1 MRSLRRSQAA
11 TMPRTFPAPMI
22 MLAAALLLLAASPG
36 HAAPSAVD
44 AVDPET
50 GLQRLDEVVVT
61 GSQPGP
67 GMWRIGHGGNALW
80 ILGTISPLPR
90 RMDWNSLDVEATI
103 AGSQRVIGPPS
114 VRFDGIGRVRGLFL
128 LPSLLGARKNPDDA
142 RLQDVLPAPLYERWR
157 QAKARHLPRNR
168 AVERWRPIFAVQ
180 KLYSEAIEALGLRFG
195 GVVWPVVERTARR
208 NDVEIV
214 TPSVEVTLEQP
225 RQAIR
230 AFSRSP
236 LDDLECFQLSLD
248 RLDLDL
254 GNARDRA
261 LAWAEGDLERIAA
274 LSQVDPGPACIEAVL
289 NSSVI
294 SSQGM
299 ADLPQRLRAA
309 WLEAVDQALAEHPQ
323 SFAILPMNFLLGDD
337 GALAR
342 LEDRGYVIEAP
353 E

>member
-1 MRSLRRSQAA
+1 MSKTS
-11 TMPRTFPAPMI
+11 PARPLI
-22 MLAAALLLLAASPG
+22 LMLAFALALPAAGPGAAQTP
-36 HAAPSAVD
+36 AAG

-50 GLQRLDEVVVT
+50 GLQRLDEVLIT
-61 GSQPGP
+61 GSMPGP
-67 GMWRIGHGGNALW
+67 GMWRVSHEGHTLW

-90 RMDWNSLDVEATI
+90 RMDWNSLDVETVV

-114 VRFDGIGRVRGLFL
+114 VRFEGIGRVRGLFL
-128 LPSLLGARKNPDDA
+128 LPALLGARKNPDDA
-142 RLQDVLPAPLYERWR
+142 RLEDVLPAALYERW
-157 QAKARHLPRNR
+157 QLAKARHLPRNR

-180 KLYSEAIEALGLRFG
+180 KLYQEAIEDLGLRFG
-195 GVVWPVVERTARR
+195 GLVWPLVERTAKR

-214 TPSVEVTLEQP
+214 TPGIEVALEQP
-225 RQAIR
+225 RQAIK
-230 AFSRSP
+230 AFARSP

-248 RLDLDL
+248 RLELDL
-254 GNARDRA
+254 GTARARA

-294 SSQGM
+294 SGTAL

-323 SFAILPMNFLLGDD
+323 SFAILPMNFLLGAD

-342 LEDRGYVIEAP
+342 LEARGYQVEAP